1 LYLSYFRAVN
11 AVLPESKLKPSS
23 SKIAFKQMENVG
35 NFLKAIN
42 HAGVATHDQFQ
53 TVDLYENKNI
63 VQVIDTI
70 LTFSR
75 IAQKSG

>member
-1 LYLSYFRAVN
+1 
-11 AVLPESKLKPSS
+11 
-23 SKIAFKQMENVG
+23 MENVG
-35 NFLKAIN
+35 NFLKAVN
-42 HAGVATHDQFQ
+42 NAGVATHDQFQ

-75 IAQKSG
+75 VANQAKKSG

>member
-1 LYLSYFRAVN
+1 
-11 AVLPESKLKPSS
+11 
-23 SKIAFKQMENVG
+23 MENVG